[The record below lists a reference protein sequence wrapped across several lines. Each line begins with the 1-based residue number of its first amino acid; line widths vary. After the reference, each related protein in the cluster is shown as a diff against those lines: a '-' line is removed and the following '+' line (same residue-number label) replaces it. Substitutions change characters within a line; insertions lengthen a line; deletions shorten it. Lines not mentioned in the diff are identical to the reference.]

1 MNVHAGLADPR
12 RYQRQIEKLHEKYL
26 GTREIYELQQ
36 SEVSLA
42 SFILN
47 RSTVARLIAKTVSRG
62 EYELRPARIRTIT
75 DGKKERIVFA
85 YRLTDLLVHGVVAGI
100 IDEAVTPLLVDGLYS
115 YRKGTSW
122 WTAIA
127 AFAAYVRDHRK
138 QYPDVRRRGIHVLR
152 RDIDSYT
159 DSIPVG
165 ARSPVWEM
173 LRAVLLASNEGRP
186 LAPAD
191 WQLIETV
198 VRPEAFVHAGELFT
212 QYRGV
217 PTGQPIS
224 CVLFNLYLSAL
235 DTQLYQIP
243 GAFYARYCDDLIFAH
258 PDPEVVRTADARIQE
273 TLAALSLQLNERKS
287 RDLYLTAAGCA
298 SVDWPAAKGTSSV
311 PFLGCLVSA
320 HGTVSLSR
328 AKRRRFLADLQQRA
342 RRTVRALQTP
352 DRDAAG
358 RTVCS
363 VINRALRP
371 KLEFS
376 QQRSA
381 ALVRRAVTDREHLR
395 QLDYCIAR
403 IVLAAVTGQ
412 SGPRGFRTVS
422 YKTMRTDWHLL
433 SLYHA
438 RNKWP
443 AGGKQRMLAA
453 SRSGA

>member
-1 MNVHAGLADPR
+1 MNVHARLADPR
-12 RYQRQIEKLHEKYL
+12 RYKGQIQKLHEKYL

-42 SFILN
+42 SFVLN
-47 RSTVARLIAKTVSRG
+47 RSTVARAVAKTVNRG
-62 EYELRPARIRTIT
+62 EYRLGPAKIRTIT
-75 DGKKERIVFA
+75 DGKKERIIFA

-100 IDEAVTPLLVDGLYS
+100 IEEAVAPFLVDGLYS
-115 YRKGTSW
+115 YRKGISW

-127 AFAAYVRDHRK
+127 GFAAYARNHRK
-138 QYPDVRRRGIHVLR
+138 QQPDVRQRGIYVLR

-173 LRAVLLASNEGRP
+173 LRRVLLASNDGLP
-186 LAPAD
+186 LASAD
-191 WQLIETV
+191 WRLIETV
-198 VRPEAFVHAGELFT
+198 VRPEAFVQEGELFT

-224 CVLFNLYLSAL
+224 CVLFNLYLSRLDAAL
-235 DTQLYQIP
+235 YPIP

-258 PDPEVVRTADARIQE
+258 PDPDVVRRADAVIRE
-273 TLAALSLQLNERKS
+273 TLATLSLQLNERKS
-287 RDLYLTAAGCA
+287 RDLYLTAAGRA
-298 SVDWPAAKGTSSV
+298 SSDWAAAGGTSSV
-311 PFLGCLVSA
+311 PFLGCLISA
-320 HGTVSLSR
+320 QGTVSLSR
-328 AKRRRFLADLQQRA
+328 SKRRRLLADLRQRA
-342 RRTVRALQTP
+342 RRTVSALKTP
-352 DRDAAG
+352 DRDATG

-371 KLEFS
+371 KVEFS

-412 SGPRGFRTVS
+412 PGPRAFRAVS
-422 YKTMRTDWHLL
+422 YKTVRNDWKLL

-443 AGGKQRMLAA
+443 GAGRQRTLTAR
-453 SRSGA
+453 RSGT